1 MALSA
6 LQLSVRGPLTTH
18 AGGGVARERAPLP
31 TARGSAGL
39 PSLGGERGAG
49 WVKNESLRDSG
60 LGWQRAARGAGGGE
74 SAEGGAA
81 TSTTEPLHTV
91 VGFTLDVM

>member
-31 TARGSAGL
+31 TARGSVGL
-39 PSLGGERGAG
+39 PSPGGEPRGRVG
-49 WVKNESLRDSG
+49 HDESLRDSG
-60 LGWQRAARGAGGGE
+60 LVRQRTRRRALGQTELAV
-74 SAEGGAA
+74 SA
-81 TSTTEPLHTV
+81 T
-91 VGFTLDVM
+91 F